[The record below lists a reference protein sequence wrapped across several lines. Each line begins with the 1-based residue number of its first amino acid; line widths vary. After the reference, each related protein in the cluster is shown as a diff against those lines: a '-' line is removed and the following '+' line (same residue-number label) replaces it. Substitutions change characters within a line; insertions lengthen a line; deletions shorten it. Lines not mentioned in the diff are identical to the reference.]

1 MGSVGAMPSGKLNIL
16 VQVGNFP
23 VTGFPQS
30 FQAPSRP
37 LEGQRLL
44 LCVGGGIAAYKSLE
58 LVRRL
63 RDAGAQVQVAMTAG
77 AQQFVTPLS
86 FQALSGNPT
95 RTTLWDDGAEQA
107 MGHIELARW
116 ADRIVIAPATAD
128 LLARLAHGHA
138 DDLVTT
144 LCLATTAP
152 LTVCPAMNHRMWL
165 HPATQ
170 ANMAV
175 LRERGVQVIGPEDGP
190 LAEGESGPGR
200 VSEAPAIIAA
210 LAANLATPGRLDGL
224 RVLISAG
231 PTYEDLDPV
240 RYVGNRSSGKMG
252 YALAAAAA
260 RQGAQVTLVSGP
272 VQLPV
277 PAGVTRIDVR
287 SAAQMREAVLAALPA
302 DIYIGAAAVAD
313 YTPRQVSPQKL
324 KKTADSQILTLELVR
339 TPDILAEVA
348 AQRQALKLVVGF
360 AAETH
365 DVEKYAR
372 GKLVAK
378 QLDLII
384 ANQVG
389 IAGGGFESDQ
399 NAAIAYWDG
408 GQREF
413 PGTAK
418 TRLAEQLLDLIAER
432 LDA

>member
-1 MGSVGAMPSGKLNIL
+1 M
-16 VQVGNFP
+16 
-23 VTGFPQS
+23 TGFPHS
-30 FQAPSRP
+30 VHAPSRP
-37 LEGQRLL
+37 LDGQKLL

-63 RDAGAQVQVAMTAG
+63 RDAGAHVQVAMTDG

-86 FQALSGNPT
+86 FQALSGQPV
-95 RTTLWDDGAEQA
+95 RTTLWDSAAEQA

-170 ANMAV
+170 ANIAL
-175 LRERGVQVIGPEDGP
+175 LRERGAQVIGPEDGP

-200 VSEAPAIIAA
+200 LSEPEAIAAA
-210 LAANLATPGRLDGL
+210 LAGQAAPAAVAAVPDRLQGM

-260 RQGAQVTLVSGP
+260 RRGARVVLVSGP
-272 VQLPV
+272 VQLPT
-277 PAGVTRIDVR
+277 PAGVQRVDVR

-313 YTPRQVSPQKL
+313 YTPRQVAQQKL
-324 KKTADSQILTLELVR
+324 KKTAGSQTLTLELVR

-348 AQRQALKLVVGF
+348 TQEQALKLVVGF

-372 GKLVAK
+372 GKLADK
-378 QLDLII
+378 HLDLII

-399 NAAIAYWDG
+399 NAATAYWGDG
-408 GQREF
+408 QCAF

-418 TRLAEQLLDLIAER
+418 TQLAEQLLDLIAER

>member
-1 MGSVGAMPSGKLNIL
+1 MTSVSP
-16 VQVGNFP
+16 
-23 VTGFPQS
+23 T
-30 FQAPSRP
+30 SRP
-37 LEGQRLL
+37 LEGQKLL

-63 RDAGAQVQVAMTAG
+63 RDAGATVQVAMTAG

-86 FQALSGNPT
+86 FQALSGHPT
-95 RTTLWDDGAEQA
+95 RTTLWDSAAEQA

-116 ADRIVIAPATAD
+116 ADHIVIAPATAD
-128 LLARLAHGHA
+128 LLARLAHGNA

-144 LCLATTAP
+144 LCLASTAP

-170 ANMAV
+170 ANIGV
-175 LRERGVQVIGPEDGP
+175 LRERGVQVVGPEDGP

-200 VSEAPAIIAA
+200 VSEAPSIIAA
-210 LAANLATPGRLDGL
+210 LAGNLAPQAPAKLGRLSGM

-260 RQGAQVTLVSGP
+260 RQGAQVVLVSGP
-272 VQLPV
+272 VQLPT
-277 PAGVTRIDVR
+277 PAGVQRIDVR
-287 SAAQMREAVLAALPA
+287 SAAQMRDAVLGALPA

-324 KKTADSQILTLELVR
+324 KKTAGTQTLTLELVR
-339 TPDILAEVA
+339 TADILAEVA
-348 AQRQALKLVVGF
+348 VHEQALKLVVGF

-372 GKLVAK
+372 GKLADK
-378 QLDLII
+378 HLDLII

-389 IAGGGFESDQ
+389 IAGNGFESDQ
-399 NAAIAYWDG
+399 NAAVAYWNG
-408 GQREF
+408 GLREF

-418 TRLAEQLLDLIAER
+418 TQLAEQLLQLIEER

>member
-1 MGSVGAMPSGKLNIL
+1 M
-16 VQVGNFP
+16 
-23 VTGFPQS
+23 
-30 FQAPSRP
+30 
-37 LEGQRLL
+37 L

-63 RDAGAQVQVAMTAG
+63 RDAGAAVQVAMTAG

-86 FQALSGNPT
+86 FQALSGHPT
-95 RTTLWDDGAEQA
+95 RTTLWDSAAEQA

-116 ADRIVIAPATAD
+116 ADRILIAPATAD
-128 LLARLAHGHA
+128 LLARLAHGNA

-170 ANMAV
+170 ANMAL

-200 VSEAPAIIAA
+200 VSEAPTIIAA
-210 LAANLATPGRLDGL
+210 LAAKLAPQAAPKPGRLNGM

-260 RQGAQVTLVSGP
+260 RQGAQVVLVSGP
-272 VQLPV
+272 VQLPT
-277 PAGVTRIDVR
+277 PAGVQRIDVR

-324 KKTADSQILTLELVR
+324 KKTAGTQTLTLELVR
-339 TPDILAEVA
+339 TADILAEVA
-348 AQRQALKLVVGF
+348 VQEQALKLVVGF

-372 GKLVAK
+372 GKLADK
-378 QLDLII
+378 HLDLII

-389 IAGGGFESDQ
+389 IAGNGFESDQ
-399 NAAIAYWDG
+399 NAAVAYWDG
-408 GQREF
+408 GLREF

-418 TRLAEQLLDLIAER
+418 TQLAEQLLDLIAER